1 MSDAESAKYGR
12 VLEQVSE
19 GWNLQEQQRDQANE
33 SMRFVDVPGAQWE
46 GWVKQQ
52 FANRPRMEFD
62 KTSLA
67 VNKFNTEWREGRVTV
82 KYRSDDS
89 ATSEDDA
96 ELLNGLFRKDYRKCN
111 GVQSTDN
118 AVQEMSKGGIG
129 SVKLITDYLVPDDPE
144 KMAQHIKIEPIH
156 NSYNTLVWDPN
167 AKKVDKSDAEWVA
180 LVITYSEDAFKVAY
194 PDHDMS
200 SFFIPQNRSIF
211 NLDDLR
217 LIFVTEYYEIKK
229 KKEMAYRYIY
239 GDTGEKKT
247 VYKSDLDE
255 DLIIEMSDAG
265 YKKTSERRIVR
276 KTVEKSILYG
286 GGFLSKPKR
295 IAGNML
301 PIATCFGYGS
311 YTDGQQYY
319 FGLVEKQKDA
329 QRLLNM
335 AISNMAENAATSP
348 KSMPILTPE
357 QVAGH
362 EQRWAEQHLGKH
374 AYTLLNSVDDQGQP
388 LPLGPI
394 QHVQPA
400 AVDPNTSLVMQA
412 AEGFIQSTTGGMPQD
427 VMDPNASGKA
437 INAVL
442 GQVDLQTGILRD
454 NVVQFF
460 KNIGEIYLGMA
471 SEVYDDERF
480 TKVANLDGSDKTV
493 LLKEYVLHP
502 KYDRFVRI
510 NDVSNMKLEVTVDVG
525 ASFATRKRETVDVL
539 GEMIKNT
546 ESTSPY
552 FPLIYGAM
560 IENVEGPGLEIIKK
574 FNRNQMIQL
583 GHQDPETDEEIEEFQ
598 MAQQQANQPPPEQ
611 AALIE
616 NINSQTALNAAS
628 TKDKEVEAA
637 KTLVDIEKVKSDIE
651 AQRVDTEAQKIEN
664 RMVETGIMELMNDA
678 TR

>member
-1 MSDAESAKYGR
+1 MSDADSAKYGA
-12 VLEQVSE
+12 VLDKVSE
-19 GWNLQEQQRDQANE
+19 SWNLQEQQRDQANE

-46 GWVKQQ
+46 GWVEQQ

-82 KYRSDDS
+82 KYRSDDIG
-89 ATSEDDA
+89 TSDDDA

-111 GVQSTDN
+111 GVQATDN

-129 SVKLITDYLVPDDPE
+129 AVKLVTDYVMPSDPDNMD
-144 KMAQHIKIEPIH
+144 QLIKVEPIH
-156 NSYNTLVWDPN
+156 NSYNTLVWDAN
-167 AKKVDKSDAEWVA
+167 AKKVDKSDARWVA
-180 LVITYSEDAFKVAY
+180 LVITYSEDAFNIAY
-194 PDHDMS
+194 PDKDMS

-217 LIFVTEYYEIKK
+217 LVYVTEYYELKTK
-229 KKEMAYRYIY
+229 REMAYRYVY
-239 GDTGEKKT
+239 SETGEKKT

-255 DLIIEMSDAG
+255 ELIVSMSDAG
-265 YKKTSERRIVR
+265 YKKVGEKRLERT
-276 KTVEKSILYG
+276 TVEKSILYG
-286 GGFLSKPKR
+286 GGFLSKPRR
-295 IAGNML
+295 IAGIKL

-400 AVDPNTSLVMQA
+400 AVDPNTSLLMQA
-412 AEGFIQSTTGGMPQD
+412 SEGFIQSTTGGMPQD
-427 VMDPNASGKA
+427 VIDPNASGKA

-583 GHQDPETDEEIEEFQ
+583 GYQDPETDEEIEEFQ
-598 MAQQQANQPPPEQ
+598 MAQQQANQPAPEQ
-611 AALIE
+611 EALVQ
-616 NINSQTALNAAS
+616 NINSQTMLNAAN
-628 TKDKEVEAA
+628 TKDKEAETA
-637 KTLVDIEKVKSDIE
+637 KTIIDIKKVESDIIAQDVETE
-651 AQRVDTEAQKIEN
+651 AQRIEN
-664 RMVETGIMELMNDA
+664 RLVETGIVEMLADVG
-678 TR
+678 